1 VVYTDIDPDHPAT
14 QSKKVINTIIRR
26 EIGFRGLL
34 MTDDLSMKALGGSY
48 TEKTVAALQ
57 AGCDLVLHCN
67 GEIAEM
73 EEVAAAAGRLKG
85 KAWTRAR
92 AALKQVRK
100 PQPFDRK
107 QALKDLESL
116 LTR

>member
-1 VVYTDIDPDHPAT
+1 
-14 QSKKVINTIIRR
+14 VIRKQ
-26 EIGFRGLL
+26 IGFRGLL
-34 MTDDLSMKALGGSY
+34 MTDDLSMKALTGSY
-48 TEKTVAALQ
+48 GERTVRALE

-67 GEIAEM
+67 GEMDQM
-73 EEVAAAAGRLKG
+73 EEVAAAAGPLKG
-85 KAWTRAR
+85 KPLARAR
-92 AALKQVRK
+92 AALKTARK